1 MVWALKKGGERVH
14 FFAHLP
20 SSAALEDLLCLSFS
34 LSQMGPGALTDPSVQ
49 PPGLRVLGT
58 FRSRFHRARC
68 GIRWKRFLWVPED
81 NRRASQRPPG
91 RCLVPDTFPSP
102 FVSLLTPRS
111 RRRSQEGDSRVSASG
126 PSARDLFDLA
136 RTTGTSPFKAG
147 LKHAADV
154 YVCIYNFVGLWYL
167 MLNSVRFCLLC
178 SCAVC
183 CFNLDLFHFSSKDAF
198 SSRRAAGRNLVRIS
212 FVIFSETFSKI
223 SPFLKKK
230 KPNQETTPGKLV
242 S

>member
-1 MVWALKKGGERVH
+1 MI
-14 FFAHLP
+14 
-20 SSAALEDLLCLSFS
+20 
-34 LSQMGPGALTDPSVQ
+34 LTPRDQ
-49 PPGLRVLGT
+49 
-58 FRSRFHRARC
+58 
-68 GIRWKRFLWVPED
+68 FLWVPED

-102 FVSLLTPRS
+102 CVSLTTPWS
-111 RRRSQEGDSRVSASG
+111 HRSQEGDSRVSASG

-178 SCAVC
+178 SGAVC

-212 FVIFSETFSKI
+212 FAIFSETFSKI
-223 SPFLKKK
+223 SPLKKK
-230 KPNQETTPGKLV
+230 KNKSRNDPRKTRLLIARSVAVVINW
-242 S
+242 